1 MLHHRKA
8 LLKDGLRRVFGTEQP
23 RLLRDRGGVD
33 VRQNLRSIRKVAL
46 ITQRPAGQPLH
57 HQDAVREKLP
67 AVIAEQRSRR
77 PAARLQR
84 LQGGKFVGDLVLQV
98 HLAAGIDAQHQP
110 LAAHRVNK
118 QVVEVILSLPQNGE
132 GQLRSLLQPQL
143 AKETPTVRQLPKCFC
158 LNQTSIPP

>member
-1 MLHHRKA
+1 M
-8 LLKDGLRRVFGTEQP
+8 
-23 RLLRDRGGVD
+23 D
-33 VRQNLRSIRKVAL
+33 VRQNLRGIRKVAL

-57 HQDAVREKLP
+57 HQDAVGEKLP
-67 AVIAEQRSRR
+67 AVVAEQRFGR

-84 LQGGKFVGDLVLQV
+84 LQGGKFVGNLVLQV

-118 QVVEVILSLPQNGE
+118 QVVEVVLSLPQNGE
-132 GQLRSLLQPQL
+132 GQFGSLLQPQL
-143 AKETPTVRQLPKCFC
+143 LQETPAVRQFPKCFC